1 MVINIA
7 ALILAGG
14 ASSRM
19 GQDKALLLWDGV
31 PLLQRVI
38 RVVAQCCGEVY
49 LLTPWR
55 DRYQSHFPAYA
66 PPKYHWL
73 EERVPTQ
80 GPVVALGQGLAV
92 IPADWVL
99 VLACDL
105 PLLDIRILQKWRSQ
119 LPHLPS
125 STLAFVP
132 YQDYWHPLC
141 GFYRPQ
147 VLVKLEAFLAQGG
160 KSFQPWLSHLPA
172 QKIFLEA
179 PELRML
185 WNCNSP
191 QDLQHFAF
199 QFGTSPK

>member
-1 MVINIA
+1 
-7 ALILAGG
+7 
-14 ASSRM
+14 
-19 GQDKALLLWDGV
+19 
-31 PLLQRVI
+31 
-38 RVVAQCCGEVY
+38 
-49 LLTPWR
+49 
-55 DRYQSHFPAYA
+55 
-66 PPKYHWL
+66 
-73 EERVPTQ
+73 
-80 GPVVALGQGLAV
+80 VALAQGLAV

-105 PLLDIRILQKWRSQ
+105 PLLDVLILQRWRSQ

-132 YQDYWHPLC
+132 YRDYWHPLC

-147 VLVKLEAFLAQGG
+147 VLANLEVFLAQGG

-172 QKIFLEA
+172 QKIPLEA

-191 QDLQHFAF
+191 QDLIIPQNFISTGLTPFADF
-199 QFGTSPK
+199 ADTLRPQNHPKP